1 MKNGFCVINFGR
13 IETMNNFFLQ
23 LASYTDRFVGCISKY
38 FEPNRNE
45 KKSVYKQGTVFR
57 NPRTLL
63 FGKPGKIKYVII
75 KSEYTAF
82 YTGKS
87 KQENINTPQNP
98 RGGNITKPKKQ
109 YCKDSICSTLTTL
122 SYYFDINTISAE
134 EYYSCIDSMI
144 EGLSDVSVE
153 IEESIDVKNLI
164 DELSVVKKAILNN
177 QYGTKVQVNYSYN
190 HFEYKEMD
198 IKLSLFGLEQALT
211 RIREESLSGER
222 IKSYINVIMVRL
234 LLTRYVRQLKNKKI
248 PFCVFFN
255 DIVSEIINED
265 AIAKF
270 KYFDFMYEEYDGS
283 NFESVNKTKEIIHI
297 IPERENAAKRFLLAS
312 DFDFWLDIINAVEKS
327 EYKYANTRSKEYMD
341 SITNKLKLYRN
352 RVSHSGDND
361 PSPEMVVRTL
371 RTILD
376 FAEKSNLKKEAVLVK
391 KHFLYEMYRCY
402 GYDAKHSI
410 SYRYDLDFSSYCFQN
425 SLDIPSWKEVC
436 PVIIDVGESIESEN
450 KESSNWRKE
459 IKELFFGR
467 EELKNNVVEC
477 INTFYTDTSIAL
489 PFFYFDGFCSS
500 LRDTYPFHPCFFL
513 LIKNLEFNDKI
524 ELARRAIKKALA
536 DDNYN
541 NPLIMPYEIDLNQE
555 IIHDLLVSKF
565 DVSETN
571 IGSDKRFREYGWK
584 EAQLVLSGKLP
595 KEIMEKEETNQ
606 EKYTQVV
613 ETVLLLNLRELFRA
627 KTNENVCDMYRS
639 MICANKEWIRLCCY
653 QPGRDIK
660 EYENTLNLLK
670 YGNFLINYREGSF
683 NKDNDATVY
692 KTGIYQILFSSDDT
706 IKHQMNIVFD
716 FYKSIEKLGK
726 KRKQKLWQS
735 YKDIAKNIAIEKMQE
750 MKGIKLEENLK
761 EIIAYK
767 YLMKEKRKDM
777 AVERVNIQKVN
788 NFWLYAKFLQT
799 ISDSDQYKFTI

>member
-1 MKNGFCVINFGR
+1 
-13 IETMNNFFLQ
+13 MNNYFLQ
-23 LASYTDRFVGCISKY
+23 LASYIDRFVGCISKY
-38 FEPNRNE
+38 FKQNQREIE
-45 KKSVYKQGTVFR
+45 SVNKRGVFFR
-57 NPRTLL
+57 NPSALIL
-63 FGKPGKIKYVII
+63 EDKKKKKYVKLKEEDNAIN
-75 KSEYTAF
+75 
-82 YTGKS
+82 TGKS
-87 KQENINTPQNP
+87 KQDKYNTPKNP
-98 RGGNITKPKKQ
+98 ERFSNTKSDKR
-109 YCKDSICSTLTTL
+109 YCIDSIFSTLTTL
-122 SYYFDINTISAE
+122 SYYFNRNTVSVE

-177 QYGTKVQVNYSYN
+177 QYGTKVQVNYKYN
-190 HFEYKEMD
+190 HLEYKEMD

-234 LLTRYVRQLKNKKI
+234 LLTRYVRQLENKKI

-270 KYFDFMYEEYDGS
+270 KYFDFMHEEYDGS

-297 IPERENAAKRFLLAS
+297 IPERKNAAKRFLLAS
-312 DFDFWLDIINAVEKS
+312 DFDFWLHIINAVEKS

-391 KHFLYEMYRCY
+391 KHLLYEMYRCY
-402 GYDAKHSI
+402 DYDAKHSI

-459 IKELFFGR
+459 IKEIFFGR
-467 EELKNNVVEC
+467 EALKTNVVDC

-489 PFFYFDGFCSS
+489 PFFSLDGFCSS

-565 DVSETN
+565 DVSETQT
-571 IGSDKRFREYGWK
+571 GSDKRFREYGWK

-613 ETVLLLNLRELFRA
+613 KTVLLLNLRELFRA

-670 YGNFLINYREGSF
+670 YGNFLIYYREGSF

-692 KTGIYQILFSSDDT
+692 KTGIYQILFPSDDT
-706 IKHQMNIVFD
+706 IKHQMNTVFD
-716 FYKSIEKLGK
+716 FYKSVDKLGK
-726 KRKQKLWQS
+726 KRKQMLWQS
-735 YKDIAKNIAIEKMQE
+735 YKDVAKSIAIEKTQE
-750 MKGIKLEENLK
+750 MKGMTSEENLK
-761 EIIAYK
+761 EIIEDTNK
-767 YLMKEKRKDM
+767 YLMKENRKDM
-777 AVERVNIQKVN
+777 AIERANIQKVN
-788 NFWLYAKFLQT
+788 YFWLYAKFLQT
-799 ISDSDQYKFTI
+799 ITDSDQYKFTI

>member
-1 MKNGFCVINFGR
+1 
-13 IETMNNFFLQ
+13 MNNNYSLQ
-23 LASYTDRFVGCISKY
+23 LASYIDRFVGCISKY
-38 FEPNRNE
+38 FEPNRDE
-45 KKSVYKQGTVFR
+45 KKSVYKQGIVFR

-63 FGKPGKIKYVII
+63 FGNPGKRKHVRIKP
-75 KSEYTAF
+75 EYTAI

-87 KQENINTPQNP
+87 KPGNYNTPQNP
-98 RGGNITKPKKQ
+98 RGGNKTNYKQ

-122 SYYFDINTISAE
+122 SYYFDINNISAE

-144 EGLSDVSVE
+144 EGLSDVSTE

-164 DELSVVKKAILNN
+164 DELSVVRKSILND
-177 QYGTKVQVNYSYN
+177 QYGTKVQVNYNYN
-190 HFEYKEMD
+190 HLEYKEMD

-211 RIREESLSGER
+211 RIREVSLNGER
-222 IKSYINVIMVRL
+222 IRNYINVIMVRL
-234 LLTRYVRQLKNKKI
+234 LLTRYVRQLENKR
-248 PFCVFFN
+248 FCVFFN

-270 KYFDFMYEEYDGS
+270 KYFDFMFEEDDGS
-283 NFESVNKTKEIIHI
+283 VFDSDNKTKEMIQI
-297 IPERENAAKRFLLAS
+297 IPEREDDAKRFLLAS
-312 DFDFWLDIINAVEKS
+312 DFDFWLNIINAVGDEKS
-327 EYKYANTRSKEYMD
+327 EYKYLNTETMEYMD
-341 SITNKLKLYRN
+341 SITNKLKMYRN
-352 RVSHSGDND
+352 KVSHSGDND

-376 FAEKSNLKKEAVLVK
+376 FAEKSNLKEEAVLVK
-391 KHFLYEMYRCY
+391 KHLLYEMYRCY
-402 GYDAKHSI
+402 DYDAKHSI

-459 IKELFFGR
+459 IKEIFFGR
-467 EELKNNVVEC
+467 EELKTDVVDC

-489 PFFYFDGFCSS
+489 PFFSLDGFCSS

-513 LIKNLEFNDKI
+513 LIKNLKLNDKI
-524 ELARRAIKKALA
+524 ELARRAIKKAL
-536 DDNYN
+536 DDNNYN

-565 DVSETN
+565 DVSETKM
-571 IGSDKRFREYGWK
+571 GSDKRFREYGWE

-595 KEIMEKEETNQ
+595 KEIMEKEEANQ

-613 ETVLLLNLRELFRA
+613 NTVLLLNLRELFRA
-627 KTNENVCDMYRS
+627 KTDETISDMYSS

-670 YGNFLINYREGSF
+670 YGNFLIYYREGSF

-692 KTGIYQILFSSDDT
+692 KTGIYQILFPSDDT
-706 IKHQMNIVFD
+706 IKHQMNTVFD
-716 FYKSIEKLGK
+716 FYKRIEKLGK
-726 KRKQKLWQS
+726 ERKQKLWQL
-735 YKDIAKNIAIEKMQE
+735 YKDIAKNIAIKKMQE
-750 MKGIKLEENLK
+750 MKGIISEEDLN
-761 EIIAYK
+761 ETIEDMYK
-767 YLMKEKRKDM
+767 YLMKENRKDM
-777 AVERVNIQKVN
+777 AIERVNIQKVN
-788 NFWLYAKFLQT
+788 KFWFYAKFLQT